1 MKKYFYLLAF
11 CSAALLT
18 AQSPVLSTYNAAT
31 GWKNTATTPQASEE
45 RQVGTFKAIGV
56 SGPFEVTLTN
66 GTPGAIRLE
75 GSSNVRDKI
84 ETKVKEGELIIKFKN
99 YKIASRMNSKIRIE
113 VPIQTISSVKLS
125 GSGRIIS
132 DFKIKTNTMHTAL
145 SGSGKIAISVTAE
158 NLKGKLSG
166 SGKIELKGAAENT
179 SLQLSGSGRITAS
192 ALESQEA
199 EVKISGSGRIEV
211 YAQEMLSSQISGSGT
226 VKYKSD
232 NEKPRVFSTVNGSG
246 RVTRGM

>member
-1 MKKYFYLLAF
+1 MA
-11 CSAALLT
+11 
-18 AQSPVLSTYNAAT
+18 
-31 GWKNTATTPQASEE
+31 
-45 RQVGTFKAIGV
+45 
-56 SGPFEVTLTN
+56 
-66 GTPGAIRLE
+66 
-75 GSSNVRDKI
+75 
-84 ETKVKEGELIIKFKN
+84 
-99 YKIASRMNSKIRIE
+99 
-113 VPIQTISSVKLS
+113 
-125 GSGRIIS
+125 
-132 DFKIKTNTMHTAL
+132 AL

-192 ALESQEA
+192 TLESQEA
-199 EVKISGSGRIEV
+199 EVKIFGSGRIEV